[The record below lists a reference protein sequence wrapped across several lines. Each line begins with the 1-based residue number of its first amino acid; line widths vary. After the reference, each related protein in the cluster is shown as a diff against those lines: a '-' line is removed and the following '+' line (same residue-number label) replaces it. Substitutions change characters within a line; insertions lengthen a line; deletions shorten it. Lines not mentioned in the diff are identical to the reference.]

1 MLEMLKNNVVD
12 YRNILRS
19 KYYVYLKYDVPNWE
33 WISSVCIEINGN
45 PNMVR
50 FNDST
55 FIDIN
60 ASIEEIM
67 ACTLP
72 SDNHLTLFLYD
83 DREYE
88 HFKELGLDSYEFDS
102 RMGRIPYGSYRMK
115 VELSEPVF
123 SLYQSIHSS
132 EFDYELFRNKL
143 EKNKFN
149 YTVGQNAFC
158 TDVHFYDAK
167 DYNRFKLT
175 MLDYCPPMDWFNP
188 YINPGYFKK
197 LFGDS

>member
-1 MLEMLKNNVVD
+1 MLEMLRNNVVE
-12 YRNILRS
+12 YRNTLRS
-19 KYYVYLKYDVPNWE
+19 RYYTYIKYDNPNWE

-45 PNMVR
+45 PNVVR

-55 FIDIN
+55 FIDIS
-60 ASIEEIM
+60 ASIEEMI

-72 SDNHLTLFLYD
+72 SDNLLTLFLYD

-88 HFKELGLDSYEFDS
+88 HFKELGLDSYEFHS
-102 RMGRIPYGSYRMK
+102 RMGMIPYGSYRMK

-132 EFDYELFRNKL
+132 EFDCGLFRNTL
-143 EKNKFN
+143 DKNKFH

-158 TDVHFYDAK
+158 TD
-167 DYNRFKLT
+167 L
-175 MLDYCPPMDWFNP
+175 
-188 YINPGYFKK
+188 
-197 LFGDS
+197 